1 MARMIKARHT
11 GRCPYGCCASGSDLV
26 KASWAGTHRRAAKQA
41 IKRAM
46 KKRDR
51 QRAFKDELDI

>member
-1 MARMIKARHT
+1 MARMIKANHT
-11 GRCPYGCCASGSDLV
+11 GRCAYGCCASGNDLV
-26 KASWAGTHRRAAKQA
+26 KAKWAGTHRNPARQA

-51 QRAFKDELDI
+51 RDALKGEQ